1 MKIRGF
7 GVTVEGEYV
16 EIRRCDLSGA
26 IGSGVNSGPKTT
38 IEYCLMWGNS
48 SAGISVYSAG
58 STIRNCTIFGNGRYG
73 VYIATGCQP
82 LMENNIICAD
92 GVGKTAVY
100 FVSSGRKPSNYNNLY
115 ASNGAL
121 LGHYLKDCSTLAA
134 WQTATGV
141 DQESI
146 SVDPL
151 LADPVMGDA
160 HLRST
165 GGRYD
170 PSRGLPP
177 DDPAAWVIDAS
188 QSPCIDAGNPATAY
202 VNEARP
208 NGGRVNMGAYGNTAQ
223 ASRSYLNTA
232 PVLDN
237 SGEMLL
243 LPINQDAVS
252 NLGTL
257 VQGILASAGGDRITD
272 ADPADPEGVA
282 VTAVANTHGRWQ
294 YKLGIGGTWT
304 DFGSPS
310 DTAARL
316 LPADASTWVRF
327 VPDLNWTGTLD
338 PGITFRAWDQTG
350 GMPGGT
356 ADTTTNGGASPFST
370 ATESASIT
378 VNPFY
383 GLDADG
389 NGTADALT
397 DGILI
402 LRYLFSPSGNWNLAD
417 AVGVGAARSTR
428 PALKSFLDGGLNTL
442 LDADGNGT
450 ADALTDGILIL
461 RYLFSPSGD
470 WEYSDAVGCGSTRT
484 TREAIKAFLDMYNPS
499 VAAATSAAVSD
510 GTGVVDASRLAPDPS
525 PPAPLPQGERG
536 VTQEPDEL
544 QAVPVVRWSG
554 LGKEPEDQVRT
565 SLFSVPRAPD
575 TASAVSDSRDVV
587 LRYWNGAASES
598 VCVSGLAVRTGAGE
612 CSEDQVVDDSDAG
625 IDILNGLGRR
635 EVVTAMS
642 RDAVAVRFR

>member
-1 MKIRGF
+1 
-7 GVTVEGEYV
+7 
-16 EIRRCDLSGA
+16 
-26 IGSGVNSGPKTT
+26 
-38 IEYCLMWGNS
+38 
-48 SAGISVYSAG
+48 
-58 STIRNCTIFGNGRYG
+58 
-73 VYIATGCQP
+73 
-82 LMENNIICAD
+82 MENNIIWAD

-100 FVSSGRKPSNYNNLY
+100 FAGSGRKPSNYNNLY
-115 ASNGAL
+115 ATDGAF
-121 LGHYLKDCSTLAA
+121 LGHYQTDCTTLAA
-134 WQTATGV
+134 WQTATGL
-141 DQESI
+141 DQSSI
-146 SVDPL
+146 SADPL
-151 LADPVMGDA
+151 LADPAIGDA

-170 PSRGLPP
+170 PSRELPP
-177 DDPAAWVIDAS
+177 EDPAAWVIDTAP
-188 QSPCIDAGNPATAY
+188 SPCIDAGNPASAY
-202 VNEARP
+202 ANEPRP
-208 NGGRVNMGAYGNTAQ
+208 NGGRVNIGAYGNTAQ
-223 ASRSYLNTA
+223 ASRSYLNSA

-237 SGEMLL
+237 SGTTIL
-243 LPINQDAVS
+243 LPINQDAMN
-252 NLGTL
+252 NLGTR
-257 VQGILASAGGDRITD
+257 VQAILASAGGDRITD
-272 ADPADPEGVA
+272 ADTADPEGIA

-294 YKLGIGGTWT
+294 YKLGSDGTWT
-304 DFGSPS
+304 DFGAPS
-310 DTAARL
+310 ETAARL
-316 LPADASTWVRF
+316 LPADASTCVRF
-327 VPDLNWTGTLD
+327 VPELNWTGTVD
-338 PGITFRAWDQTG
+338 PGLTFRAWDQTG
-350 GMPGGT
+350 GLPGGT
-356 ADTTTNGGASPFST
+356 ADTTTNGGTSPFSATTET
-370 ATESASIT
+370 ASVEVRPAAL
-378 VNPFY
+378 
-383 GLDADG
+383 LDADG
-389 NGTADALT
+389 NGVADALT

-565 SLFSVPRAPD
+565 SLFSVPRASR
-575 TASAVSDSRDVV
+575 TASTVSDSRDVV
-587 LRYWNGAASES
+587 FRYWNGAASES